1 MSGVNDPEL
10 LPDALPP
17 IPPVTQPVVK
27 RWRWWLNLLLITAYP
42 LVIGILGAHAPENRG
57 PALSRTA
64 HGILIVSSIELLVFG
79 AVFGLAWLASRASR
93 DDLLLR
99 WRTGIWTI
107 PLGIGY
113 SVALRLALSV
123 IVFAIS
129 VLLIVTRVTTPDAF
143 QQYFMANR
151 PDVEAVVDVSA
162 MRENP
167 AYYWLTITFVSFVIA
182 GLREEVWRSAFLG
195 GMRSLWP
202 WRFGSTAGQIAAA
215 AFAAVVFGFGHLT
228 QGPIAVG
235 ATALLGFG
243 LGLIMVL
250 HRSIWPAVI
259 AHGMFD
265 ATSLAVLPWAMEQL
279 HQLQN
284 ATGH

>member
-1 MSGVNDPEL
+1 MTGVNNPEPL
-10 LPDALPP
+10 ADVP
-17 IPPVTQPVVK
+17 PPVSPQPAVK
-27 RWRWWLNLLLITAYP
+27 RWRWWIHLLLITAYP
-42 LVIGILGAHAPENRG
+42 LVIGILGAHAPDTRG

-64 HGILIVSSIELLVFG
+64 RGILIVSSVELLIFG
-79 AVFGLAWLASRASR
+79 VVVGLAWLASRASR

-99 WRTGIWTI
+99 WRNGIWTI

-113 SVALRLALSV
+113 SVALRVALSIMV
-123 IVFAIS
+123 IAIGF
-129 VLLIVTRVTTPDAF
+129 VLILTRVTTPDGF

-151 PDVEAVVDVSA
+151 PDVEAVVDISA

-167 AYYWLTITFVSFVIA
+167 AYYWLTITFVSFVLA
-182 GLREEVWRSAFLG
+182 GLREELWRSAFLG
-195 GMRSLWP
+195 GMKSLWP
-202 WRFGSTAGQIAAA
+202 RRFGSTSGQIAAA

-228 QGPIAVG
+228 QGSIAVG

-243 LGLIMVL
+243 LGLVMVL

-279 HQLQN
+279 QQLQRSL
-284 ATGH
+284 GH